1 MAGMWQTK
9 GRTNQRQSLT
19 YAPRLAHWGRSNWVL
34 IALLLAA
41 FSLRLAW
48 VLAFQTPPG
57 PDAASYDELG
67 WRLATGQGYVDDDGR
82 PTAYWPVGYPAW
94 LAAVYLVWGHSWLA
108 AGVMNAVLGT
118 VIVFLTY
125 WLARQVVSTQQ
136 AILAA
141 AIIAFLPSYV
151 VAYTSNLRNE
161 TFYAVF
167 VLLALITTVYA
178 VRAPNWRTAISLG
191 IVIGLGIY
199 VRPTLLFFPS
209 IFWVLL
215 LLNSGLTPIR
225 AISLTVLTGC
235 IVIVTISPWTVRN
248 LVVMDGLI
256 LTATNGGKTFY
267 LGNGPGATGK
277 HRRVDMSVFSDR
289 FEMTVYREGFRKGV
303 EHIVGDPI
311 AWASILP
318 TKVWYL
324 WRSDVSSVAPYL
336 LPARHQSH
344 LGWLR
349 VTGQSYYTAIVL
361 VTLVGL
367 CINNPLRY
375 WRQPSTLLLILTL
388 AYWTLFHMMFHGQ
401 GRFHMP
407 MVPAIVV
414 LAIHMFPKVSL
425 GFRGL
430 RSRGVASH

>member
-1 MAGMWQTK
+1 MGE
-9 GRTNQRQSLT
+9 SLT
-19 YAPRLAHWGRSNWVL
+19 SLTAHARLIRWVRLHWVL
-34 IALLLAA
+34 VSLLLVA
-41 FSLRLAW
+41 FCIRLFW
-48 VLAFQTPPG
+48 VLAFQQPPG

-67 WRLATGQGYVDDDGR
+67 WRLATGQGYVEDDGS

-125 WLARQVVSTQQ
+125 WLARQFVSTRQ
-136 AILAA
+136 AVLAA

-167 VLLALITTVYA
+167 VLLALITTIYA
-178 VRAPNWRTAISLG
+178 VRTPSWRNVVLLG
-191 IVIGLGIY
+191 IVIGLGVY
-199 VRPTLLFFPS
+199 VRPTLLLFPS
-209 IFWVLL
+209 VFGVLL
-215 LLNSGLTPIR
+215 LLHSGLTPKR
-225 AISLTVLTGC
+225 AILLTILTGC
-235 IVIVTISPWTVRN
+235 TVIVTISPWTVRN
-248 LVVMDGLI
+248 FLAMDGLV

-277 HRRVDMSVFSDR
+277 YRRVDMSVFSDR
-289 FEMTVYREGFRKGV
+289 SEMTVYREGFRKGV
-303 EHIVGDPI
+303 DNILSDPI

-318 TKVWYL
+318 VKVWYL
-324 WRSDVSSVAPYL
+324 WVSDISSMAPYL
-336 LPARHQSH
+336 LPEHYQSR

-349 VTGQSYYTAIVL
+349 VIGQSYYTAIVL
-361 VTLVGL
+361 ATLVGL
-367 CINNPLRY
+367 CTDNPLRY

-407 MVPAIVV
+407 MVPVIVV
-414 LAIHMFPKVSL
+414 LGIHLFPKVPL
-425 GFRGL
+425 GTTGIL
-430 RSRGVASH
+430 SSRRVASH

>member
-1 MAGMWQTK
+1 MVSQVGE
-9 GRTNQRQSLT
+9 SLT
-19 YAPRLAHWGRSNWVL
+19 RLTDNARLIRWGRLKWVL
-34 IALLLAA
+34 VSFLLAA
-41 FSLRLAW
+41 FCIRLFC
-48 VLAFQTPPG
+48 VLAFQQPPG

-67 WRLATGQGYVDDDGR
+67 WRLATGQGYVDDEGT

-125 WLARQVVSTQQ
+125 WLARQFVSTRQ
-136 AILAA
+136 AVLAA

-167 VLLALITTVYA
+167 VLLALITTIYA
-178 VRAPNWRTAISLG
+178 VRAPNWRTAILLG
-191 IVIGLGIY
+191 IVIGLGVY
-199 VRPTLLFFPS
+199 VRPTLLLFPS
-209 IFWVLL
+209 VFGVLL
-215 LLNSGLTPIR
+215 LLHSFWHSGLTTKR
-225 AISLTVLTGC
+225 ALSLTILTGC
-235 IVIVTISPWTVRN
+235 IVLVTISPWTVRN
-248 LVVMDGLI
+248 FLAMDGLV

-289 FEMTVYREGFRKGV
+289 SEMTVYREGFRKGV
-303 EHIVGDPI
+303 ENIVMDPLT
-311 AWASILP
+311 WASILP
-318 TKVWYL
+318 VKVWYL
-324 WRSDVSSVAPYL
+324 WRSDISSMAPNL
-336 LPARHQSH
+336 LPEGHQSH
-344 LGWLR
+344 LGGLR
-349 VTGQSYYTAIVL
+349 VMGQSYYTAIVL
-361 VTLVGL
+361 AALVGL
-367 CINNPLRY
+367 CTNNPLRY

-407 MVPAIVV
+407 MVPVIVV
-414 LAIHMFPKVSL
+414 LGIHLFPRTQFGTRVILS
-425 GFRGL
+425 
-430 RSRGVASH
+430 SRRLASH